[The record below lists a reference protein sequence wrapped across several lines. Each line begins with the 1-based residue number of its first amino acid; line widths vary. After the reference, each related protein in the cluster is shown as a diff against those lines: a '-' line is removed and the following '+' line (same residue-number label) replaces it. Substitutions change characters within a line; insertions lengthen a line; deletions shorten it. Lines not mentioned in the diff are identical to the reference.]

1 MKLREKI
8 IQQQRR
14 VNLGAQVAT
23 GTKSQNR
30 KRIRD
35 FNQLCLLIMVGVKR
49 PARETDRSSTKKLK
63 VQDSSKSH
71 PKPPDPTPPKK
82 VSAQS
87 PDPESA
93 SEGTSSDSN
102 LSAEESGEDLKENT
116 WGARSNGSA
125 KRPQTDEG
133 DVNDTLNG
141 PYPLATHPFSGLSLD

>member
-1 MKLREKI
+1 
-8 IQQQRR
+8 
-14 VNLGAQVAT
+14 
-23 GTKSQNR
+23 
-30 KRIRD
+30 
-35 FNQLCLLIMVGVKR
+35 MVGVKR

-93 SEGTSSDSN
+93 SEDTSSDSN

-133 DVNDTLNG
+133 DADDTLNG
-141 PYPLATHPFSGLSLD
+141 PYPLLHIPFQG